1 MKAIMQDR
9 YGSEDVLKL
18 QDIEKPAA
26 GDDDVLVQ
34 VRAAGVDQGV
44 WHLMTGLPYP
54 VRLAGFGVRRP
65 KFRVRGRD
73 VAGVVEAVGKN
84 VTGLRPGD
92 EVYGTCEGS
101 FAEYALSRA
110 DRLAPKP
117 ANLTFEQA
125 AAVPTSAC
133 TALKGLRDAGRVK
146 AGQNVLITGAG
157 GGVGTYA
164 VQIAKAFGARVTGV
178 CGTAKVDLVR
188 SLGADDVIDYTR
200 EDFAARAR
208 GFDLVLDIAGLRS
221 LAVLRRALTPRG
233 TLVVAGGE
241 GGGRWL
247 GGTQRQLQV
256 LALSPFVRH
265 DLRPLMSSE
274 STEDLQVLTGLIESG
289 KVTPV
294 VDRTYPLDEA
304 PDAIR
309 DMRAGRARGKFV
321 VTV

>member
-18 QDIEKPAA
+18 QDIEKPTA

-54 VRLAGFGVRRP
+54 VRLAGYGVRRP

-92 EVYGTCEGS
+92 EVYGTCDGS
-101 FAEYALSRA
+101 FAEYALSRSG
-110 DRLAPKP
+110 RLAPKP

-125 AAVPTSAC
+125 AAVPSSAC
-133 TALKGLRDAGRVK
+133 AALKGLRDAGRVK

-188 SLGADDVIDYTR
+188 SIGADDVIDYTR

-208 GFDLVLDIAGLRS
+208 GFDLILDIAGLRS

-233 TLVVAGGE
+233 TLVIAGGE

-309 DMRAGRARGKFV
+309 HLRAGRARGKFV